1 MPSATA
7 LMPQNVLS
15 PLILGQNAFRAM
27 CITRLAWFYRALA
40 RLLGLEDGRQ
50 RACPPHAAAQSAG
63 ASGVTPGQAKKSALL
78 LNKQLMYKQLL
89 QTAAKQT
96 AHVDFSS

>member
-7 LMPQNVLS
+7 LMPQNALS

-40 RLLGLEDGRQ
+40 RPLGLEDARRQ
-50 RACPPHAAAQSAG
+50 RGFPPHAAAQSAV
-63 ASGVTPGQAKKSALL
+63 ASGVTPGQAISSSGPVALAGAVPL
-78 LNKQLMYKQLL
+78 KIVQ
-89 QTAAKQT
+89 
-96 AHVDFSS
+96 F